1 MYSMAKQTM
10 TIRIEP
16 EVRSSLDAVAAA
28 ADRDRAWVV
37 NEALSAYLETY
48 RWQIEHIQQGVR
60 EAKAGKFVSAGEVK
74 KVVARLLRK

>member
-60 EAKAGKFVSAGEVK
+60 EANAGKFVSAGEVK

>member
-1 MYSMAKQTM
+1 MAKQTM

-60 EAKAGKFVSAGEVK
+60 EANAGKFVSAGEVK

>member
-1 MYSMAKQTM
+1 MAKQTM